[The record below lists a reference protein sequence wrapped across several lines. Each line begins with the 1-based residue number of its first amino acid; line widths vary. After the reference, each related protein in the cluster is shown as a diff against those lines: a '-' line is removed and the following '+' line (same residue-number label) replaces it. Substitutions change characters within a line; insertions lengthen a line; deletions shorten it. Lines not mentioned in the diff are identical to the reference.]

1 MKVSTGSVSVAS
13 WTRTKV
19 RPQTA
24 VAPTSA
30 SSPRRAS
37 DNADL
42 GAHARERALAA
53 PRALRVTGPA
63 AVAKEV
69 HVHFKALA
77 GAQQLEQVV
86 VELLEAGARPE
97 EPEPRA
103 HA

>member
-1 MKVSTGSVSVAS
+1 MKASTGSVSIAS
-13 WTRTKV
+13 WTMTNV

-42 GAHARERALAA
+42 GAHARERAVAA
-53 PRALRVTGPA
+53 PWALRVAGPA
-63 AVAKEV
+63 AVAEEV
-69 HVHFKALA
+69 HVHLEALTWP
-77 GAQQLEQVV
+77 QQPEQVV

-97 EPEPRA
+97 EPEP
-103 HA
+103 